1 MKVATTIFN
10 IVNLRG
16 ILCFKLAANNRT
28 HQRAWK
34 TDKKGKV
41 IQVRF
46 LGDFK

>member
-1 MKVATTIFN
+1 MKVATKIFN
-10 IVNLRG
+10 IANLRDM
-16 ILCFKLAANNRT
+16 LCFKLAANNRT